1 MSIPLPPLPELP
13 KKPDISV
20 PFLWE
25 AIKVYQGDYYRADT
39 VLPLLKQWAK
49 LHAHAAAVSAERD
62 AEIAQLRQY
71 LDAAQRRGEELR
83 AQVAAL
89 EVLLDDAIE
98 EIEGWGEYAPAYF
111 KQKHDL
117 EGTLAWFRA
126 ARKGEA

>member
-1 MSIPLPPLPELP
+1 MSIPLPPI
-13 KKPDISV
+13 DITITGYGEHIDGHWWS
-20 PFLWE
+20 E
-25 AIKVYQGDYYRADT
+25 AS
-39 VLPLLKQWAK
+39 
-49 LHAHAAAVSAERD
+49 LHAYAAAVTAERD